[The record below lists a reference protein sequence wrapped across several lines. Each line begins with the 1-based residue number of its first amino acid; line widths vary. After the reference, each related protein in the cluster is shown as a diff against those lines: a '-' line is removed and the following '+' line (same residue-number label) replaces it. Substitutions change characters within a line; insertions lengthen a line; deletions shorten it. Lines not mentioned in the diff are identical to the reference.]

1 MAQKEADAR
10 IKINKLLEHY
20 NRLVLD
26 VSKKFTELGE
36 SSRKIRR
43 SWLLASSLLLV
54 IDPKMSITLG
64 SLSTAG
70 IGAKLEPSVTFSS
83 ALVLLL
89 IVIYLAISFW
99 ISVLTNTWT
108 DQSHIGNHLRDE
120 YDPDHDIIDPKDISD
135 ISTLIDYNGDI
146 IRHQWRFI
154 RIAWDIYFP
163 SIWAIIAIS
172 ALVVRYYLTS

>member
-1 MAQKEADAR
+1 ME
-10 IKINKLLEHY
+10 IINNL
-20 NRLVLD
+20 NRVVLD
-26 VSKKFTELGE
+26 LSKKFTELGE

-54 IDPKMSITLG
+54 LDQKMSITLG
-64 SLSTAG
+64 SLSATG

-83 ALVLLL
+83 ALMLLV

-99 ISVLTNTWT
+99 ISILTDTWT
-108 DQSHIGNHLRDE
+108 NKAHIGNHLRDS
-120 YDPDHDIIDPKDISD
+120 YDPGHDIDPIISD
-135 ISTLIDYNGDI
+135 IGTLIHFNSEH

-172 ALVVRYYLTS
+172 ALAIRYYLTS